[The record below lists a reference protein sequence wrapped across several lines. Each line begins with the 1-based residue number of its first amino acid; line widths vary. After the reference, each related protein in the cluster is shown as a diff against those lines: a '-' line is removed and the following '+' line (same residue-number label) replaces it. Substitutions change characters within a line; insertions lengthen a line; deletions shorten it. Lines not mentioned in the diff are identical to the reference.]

1 MRARLWRRGGRS
13 EGPPSDAEYIEID
26 PRELAGVFAAPSWLR
41 DLGLLSWLLVGI
53 ALAIAGAVWLLAL
66 TQVIVIPV
74 LVAAIVAAVASPVVR
89 WLNRHGVP
97 RALGAALVLLVIVG
111 VAAATVVLVL
121 VGVASESS
129 SISSSLSGAADTIE
143 GWVQD
148 AGVDPGEAEAAKAD
162 ASASISTAFHALL
175 DGLGGVLHE
184 LGSLAFFLAMVVLS
198 LFFLLKDGPTIR
210 RWGERHMGVP
220 LPVAETI
227 TSRVL
232 GSLRGYFL
240 GVTIISAY
248 NALLIGGGAL
258 LLGVPLA
265 GSIALVTFVASYVPY
280 LGAWGAG
287 AFAVLIAL
295 SDGGAELALA
305 MAVIALLANGILQ
318 QLVQPFA
325 YGAALGIHPLAVL
338 IVTIAGGAVFGT
350 IGLILAAP
358 ITSAVVRI
366 SADLARAREEEQAMS
381 EPSGEPGSPAPP
393 PGPQPEPAS

>member
-13 EGPPSDAEYIEID
+13 EGPPSDAEYVEID
-26 PRELAGVFAAPSWLR
+26 PQELAGVFAAPAWLR

-74 LVAAIVAAVASPVVR
+74 LVAAIVAAVASPLVR
-89 WLNRHGVP
+89 WLHRHRVP
-97 RALGAALVLLVIVG
+97 RALGAALIMALIVG
-111 VAAATVVLVL
+111 VAAGTFLLVL
-121 VGVASESS
+121 TGVASESG
-129 SISSSLSGAADTIE
+129 SIGDGLSDASDTIQ
-143 GWVQD
+143 GWLED
-148 AGVDPGEAEAAKAD
+148 AGVDP
-162 ASASISTAFHALL
+162 ASAEGAKHEASTSISTAFHALL
-175 DGLGGVLHE
+175 DGLGSVVHRLA
-184 LGSLAFFLAMVVLS
+184 SLAFFLAMVILS

-210 RWGERHMGVP
+210 RWCERHMGVP

-227 TSRVL
+227 TGRML

-240 GVTIISAY
+240 GVTLISAY
-248 NALLIGGGAL
+248 NALIIGGGAL
-258 LLGVPLA
+258 VLDVPLA

-287 AFAVLIAL
+287 AFAVLLAL
-295 SDGGAELALA
+295 RGGGADSAAA
-305 MAVIALLANGILQ
+305 MAVIALLANGMLQ

-358 ITSAVVRI
+358 ITSAIARI
-366 SADLARAREEEQAMS
+366 STDLARAREEADAAS
-381 EPSGEPGSPAPP
+381 AATEPE
-393 PGPQPEPAS
+393 PEPAT